1 MEKSMIYTKTG
12 DKGMTSLVG
21 GQRVSKT
28 DLRLE
33 AYGTVDELNS
43 QLGLLLTEVSD
54 ASDHALLNEVQNHL
68 FVVGGYL
75 ATDQSTT
82 QLRAQSVVTPAMI
95 ESLEKAVDEID
106 SSLPKLRAFVLPGG
120 TRGASMAH
128 VCRTVCRRAERRIL
142 ALNNQLKER
151 DEAELDANVL
161 SYMNRLSD
169 FLFVLARKMNIIEGQ
184 DEIIWKNP
192 CK

>member
-33 AYGTVDELNS
+33 AYGTVDELNC